1 MLYPAPRHTFPTPG
15 TADAAGGCL
24 IAQPGR
30 PRPNL
35 RSSRRAWA
43 HHVAAGQPASA
54 LPRRLAAL
62 YALCGGA
69 HRVTAEAALA
79 AACGREGDAG
89 ALARRQADLRLD
101 TLREHVRRLWLDWPR
116 AWTSTGAEGLAAL
129 DDAGLAA
136 LRACP
141 VLRADAQDAAP
152 GSALAAWVAEHVIDH
167 DPRDWLD
174 RWTADPAAWL
184 SEWSARGAT
193 RAARALAACR
203 HDAST
208 LSVSPVPLHAHA
220 HDGEMARL
228 ARHLRDD
235 EGFSMAPLWRGH
247 CAETGPWTRLSDP
260 LARLDGTPAR
270 LGTVW
275 LRLGARVADLV
286 RGVLAR
292 DGQPWLAQGALA
304 LAPGEAIAW
313 SEMARGLLIHW
324 VRLDPA
330 EAQDATADPRVE
342 ACRVIAPTEWNF
354 HPHGAVAQ
362 VLATL
367 PPTVRPCRVHLLAA
381 AFDPCVGL
389 EVERADAATAPRTR
403 SPRA

>member
-1 MLYPAPRHTFPTPG
+1 MLYPAPRHMAPTSG
-15 TADAAGGCL
+15 AADAAGGCL
-24 IAQPGR
+24 VAQPGR

-43 HHVAAGQPASA
+43 HHVAVGQPASA

-69 HRVTAEAALA
+69 HRVTAEAAIA
-79 AACGREGDAG
+79 AARGREDDAG

-116 AWTSTGAEGLAAL
+116 AWSSTGAEGLAAL
-129 DDAGLAA
+129 DEAALAA

-141 VLRADAQDAAP
+141 VLRVDAPDGPP
-152 GSALAAWVAEHVIDH
+152 GPALAAWVAEHVIDH
-167 DPRDWLD
+167 APRDWLD

-184 SEWSARGAT
+184 AEWSVRGAT
-193 RAARALAACR
+193 RTARVLAACR
-203 HDAST
+203 REAST
-208 LSVSPVPLHAHA
+208 LSVSPVPLHVHA
-220 HDGEMARL
+220 HGGEMARL

-270 LGTVW
+270 LGTAW

-286 RGVLAR
+286 RGVLA
-292 DGQPWLAQGALA
+292 GEEQPWLAQGALA

-324 VRLDPA
+324 VRLDSV
-330 EAQDATADPRVE
+330 EANDSASDPRVA

-381 AFDPCVGL
+381 AFDPCVAL
-389 EVERADAATAPRTR
+389 EVERADAGAASHAR
-403 SPRA
+403 SPHA